1 MRRIIILMNALVL
14 CAAAVAQNNE
24 RDAVVNVENDYNPV
38 VIEVNKKNFTPSTQR
53 ATDAKPI
60 KIVYS
65 TEGMPYG
72 SFDGE
77 SEAEDVMP
85 VKQKEF
91 PGYARL
97 GYGTTNDL
105 DAKVAYRVELGK
117 KKQGTLRVAGALDG
131 FKSEVDGW
139 FNDWNSRLFTT
150 AVDAGYTHKFK
161 KLELDIDGKFKNDV
175 FNYQSSG
182 EKFFSTLTDKQNSRR
197 YSLELGGVSK
207 LTGPA
212 SYWFNVGTGYTGRSH
227 LSGSNT
233 GFGETTIS
241 AGTGFGLE
249 IYDTWL
255 HSLGLDVNVEA
266 FHYTSALRK
275 AELGYGDQMSIDIDP
290 YLNFNVGKWSLKLA
304 TKMNFMTEGT
314 LFAIAPDVEF
324 KGHVMENVALFA
336 KVGGGRTHNGLAT
349 LDGMTPYWS
358 IDTNKSKSLE
368 PTYRIADASVGTRI
382 SFEPLSIDLIAGY
395 AYTKDDLLQ
404 VLGEQ
409 ADGRWSLLYADFKQD
424 NTHNAYI
431 TTRLGLDIRSWMK
444 LSADARYDLWEC
456 KDNELLVM
464 KPEITVNVDAEARV
478 AEHLTLRVGYN
489 FTRYTKSGENG
500 RINNKYDLNAR
511 LSYRFGKR
519 IGAYIEGNNLLGS
532 NYLEYAGYYTRGA
545 RGSLG
550 VTMNF

>member
-1 MRRIIILMNALVL
+1 MSALAL
-14 CAAAVAQNNE
+14 CVAAVAQNNE
-24 RDAVVNVENDYNPV
+24 RDAVVNVENDYTPV
-38 VIEVNKKNFTPSTQR
+38 IIEVGKKNFTPSTQR
-53 ATDAKPI
+53 ATDTKPI

-65 TEGMPYG
+65 TDGMPYVN
-72 SFDGE
+72 FDGE
-77 SEAEDVMP
+77 SEADDVMP
-85 VKQKEF
+85 VKQGVF

-97 GYGTTNDL
+97 GYGTTNDI
-105 DAKVAYRVELGK
+105 DAKVAYRLELGK
-117 KKQGTLRVAGALDG
+117 QKQGTLRVAGAFDG
-131 FKSEVDGW
+131 SKSEVDGR

-150 AVDAGYTHKFK
+150 ALNAGYTHKFK

-175 FNYQSSG
+175 FNYQSCG
-182 EKFFSTLTDKQNSRR
+182 EKLLGTLTDKQNSRR
-197 YSLELGGVSK
+197 YSLELGGVSR
-207 LTGPA
+207 LTGPF
-212 SYWFNVGTGYTGRSH
+212 SYWFNAGMGYTGRTH
-227 LSGSNT
+227 LAGSNT

-241 AGTGFGLE
+241 AGTGVGLE

-255 HSLGLDVNVEA
+255 HSLGLNVNVEA
-266 FHYTSALRK
+266 FHYSSALR
-275 AELGYGDQMSIDIDP
+275 YGDQASIDIDP

-314 LFAIAPDVEF
+314 LFAIAPDVEL
-324 KGHVMENVALFA
+324 KGHVMENVAVFA

-349 LDGMTPYWS
+349 LDGMTPYWN
-358 IDTNKSKSLE
+358 IDTNKDKSLK
-368 PTYRIADASVGTRI
+368 PTYRIADASVGTRM
-382 SFEPLSIDLIAGY
+382 SFEPLSIDVVAGY

-431 TTRLGLDIRSWMK
+431 GARLGLDIRSWMK

-456 KDNELLVM
+456 KKNELLMM
-464 KPEITVNVDAEARV
+464 KPQITVNVDAEARV

-489 FTRYTKSGENG
+489 FTRYTKGGEQE

-532 NYLEYAGYYTRGA
+532 NYYEYAGYYTRGA
-545 RGSLG
+545 RGSIG
-550 VTMNF
+550 ATVNF

>member
-1 MRRIIILMNALVL
+1 MRRTIILVSALAL
-14 CAAAVAQNNE
+14 CVAAVAQNNE
-24 RDAVVNVENDYNPV
+24 RDAVVNVENDYTPV
-38 VIEVNKKNFTPSTQR
+38 IIEVGKKNFTPSTQR
-53 ATDAKPI
+53 ATDTKPI

-65 TEGMPYG
+65 TDGMPYVN
-72 SFDGE
+72 FDGE
-77 SEAEDVMP
+77 SEADDVMP
-85 VKQKEF
+85 VKQGVF

-97 GYGTTNDL
+97 GYGTTNDI
-105 DAKVAYRVELGK
+105 DAKVAYRLELGK
-117 KKQGTLRVAGALDG
+117 QKQGTLRVAGAFDG
-131 FKSEVDGW
+131 SKSEVDGR

-150 AVDAGYTHKFK
+150 ALNAGYTHKFK

-175 FNYQSSG
+175 FNYQSCG
-182 EKFFSTLTDKQNSRR
+182 EKLLGTLTDKQNSRR
-197 YSLELGGVSK
+197 YSLELGGVSR
-207 LTGPA
+207 LTGPF
-212 SYWFNVGTGYTGRSH
+212 SYWFNAGMGYTGRTH
-227 LSGSNT
+227 LAGSNT

-241 AGTGFGLE
+241 AGTGVGLE

-255 HSLGLDVNVEA
+255 HSLGLNVNVEA
-266 FHYTSALRK
+266 FHYSSALR
-275 AELGYGDQMSIDIDP
+275 YGDQASIDIDP

-314 LFAIAPDVEF
+314 LFAIAPDVEL
-324 KGHVMENVALFA
+324 KGHVMENVAVFA

-349 LDGMTPYWS
+349 LDGMTPYWN
-358 IDTNKSKSLE
+358 IDTNKDKSLK
-368 PTYRIADASVGTRI
+368 PTYRIADASVGTRM
-382 SFEPLSIDLIAGY
+382 SFEPLSIDVVAGY

-431 TTRLGLDIRSWMK
+431 GARLGLDIRSWMK

-456 KDNELLVM
+456 KKNELLMM
-464 KPEITVNVDAEARV
+464 KPQITVNVDAEARV

-489 FTRYTKSGENG
+489 FTRYTKGGEQE

-532 NYLEYAGYYTRGA
+532 NYYEYAGYYTRGA
-545 RGSLG
+545 RGSIG
-550 VTMNF
+550 ATVNF

>member
-1 MRRIIILMNALVL
+1 MRRTIILVSALAL
-14 CAAAVAQNNE
+14 CVAAVAQNNE
-24 RDAVVNVENDYNPV
+24 RDAVVNVENDYTPV
-38 VIEVNKKNFTPSTQR
+38 IIEVGKKNFTPSTQR
-53 ATDAKPI
+53 ATDTKPI

-65 TEGMPYG
+65 TDGMPYVN
-72 SFDGE
+72 FDGE
-77 SEAEDVMP
+77 SEADDVMP
-85 VKQKEF
+85 VKQDVF

-97 GYGTTNDL
+97 GYGTTNDI
-105 DAKVAYRVELGK
+105 DAKAAYRLELGK
-117 KKQGTLRVAGALDG
+117 QKQGTLRVAGAFDG
-131 FKSEVDGW
+131 FKSEVDGR

-150 AVDAGYTHKFK
+150 ALNAGYTHKFK

-175 FNYQSSG
+175 FNYQSCG
-182 EKFFSTLTDKQNSRR
+182 EKLLGTLTDKQNSRR
-197 YSLELGGVSK
+197 YNLELGGISR
-207 LTGPA
+207 LTGPF
-212 SYWFNVGTGYTGRSH
+212 SYWFNAGMGYTGRTH
-227 LSGSNT
+227 LAGSDT

-241 AGTGFGLE
+241 AGTGVGLE

-255 HSLGLDVNVEA
+255 HSLGLNVNVEA
-266 FHYTSALRK
+266 FHYSSALRK
-275 AELGYGDQMSIDIDP
+275 AELGYGDQASIDIDP

-314 LFAIAPDVEF
+314 LFAIAPDVEL
-324 KGHVMENVALFA
+324 KGHVMENVAVFA

-349 LDGMTPYWS
+349 LDGMTPYWN
-358 IDTNKSKSLE
+358 IDTNKDKSLK
-368 PTYRIADASVGTRI
+368 PTYRIADASVGTRM
-382 SFEPLSIDLIAGY
+382 SFEPLSIDVVAGY

-431 TTRLGLDIRSWMK
+431 GARLGLDIRSWMK

-456 KDNELLVM
+456 KKNELLMM
-464 KPEITVNVDAEARV
+464 KPQITVNVDAEARV

-489 FTRYTKSGENG
+489 FTRYTKGGEQE

-532 NYLEYAGYYTRGA
+532 NYYEYAGYYTRGA
-545 RGSLG
+545 RGSIG
-550 VTMNF
+550 ATVNF